1 MAHLDVTPDLVRVR
15 LGRWERLGALHGDVT
30 IPRAAVRAARVVT
43 DPMKA
48 LEGIRA
54 PGYGLPGHGAVG
66 TWRSKG
72 WKDFV
77 AAYAGQPGVV
87 IDLTTDRPDVEFRRL
102 VVSVD
107 DPETVAAA
115 LNR

>member
-15 LGRWERLGALHGDVT
+15 LGPWERLGGLHGDVA
-30 IPRAAVRAARVVT
+30 IPRDAVRAVHSVSE
-43 DPMKA
+43 PMKEV
-48 LEGIRA
+48 EGIRA
-54 PGYGLPGHGAVG
+54 PGYGMPGHGAVG
-66 TWRSKG
+66 TWRGKG

-77 AAYAGQPGVV
+77 AAYSGRPGVV
-87 IDLTTDRPDVEFRRL
+87 IDLRTDRGDVGFRRL